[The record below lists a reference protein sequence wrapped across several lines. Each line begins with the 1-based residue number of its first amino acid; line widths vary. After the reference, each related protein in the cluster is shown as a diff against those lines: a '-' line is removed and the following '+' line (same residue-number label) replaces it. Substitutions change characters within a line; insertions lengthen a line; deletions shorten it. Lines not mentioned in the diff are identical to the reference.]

1 MNELPA
7 ILQIGLLV
15 ALIVGGVCAFG
26 AGMAL
31 WAHLQ
36 NKNLK

>member
-1 MNELPA
+1 MNDLPA
-7 ILQIGLLV
+7 ILQLGLLV

-26 AGMAL
+26 GGLIL

-36 NKNLK
+36 NKDRE